1 MPKKSLSSLNEVIN
15 RFNKTMGDGVIH
27 TASTLPN
34 CRKILSSVPAYNYI
48 SFGGFPIMP

>member
-34 CRKILSSVPAYNYI
+34 CRN
-48 SFGGFPIMP
+48 GFPTLVEDRHGR